1 MAVNETEI
9 LNPSGTD
16 PCAYQFGRFC
26 LQVGEAGTMS
36 LVSDGHAVG
45 LTTGE
50 LTILRVLIENRGQFV
65 KTRVL
70 LDSVTQSSRA
80 SENIVH
86 GAVRELRRTLHDAE
100 LIKTER
106 TKGYRFTGDAVV
118 RSREIA
124 GDVTIAEARITEH
137 EPATSAQTALPDR
150 RRDTFLVVASLVSAA
165 VPLLPFGLAFAAGSW
180 RNVT

>member
-106 TKGYRFTGDAVV
+106 TKGYCFTGDV
-118 RSREIA
+118 RINAGESLDNTPIA
-124 GDVTIAEARITEH
+124 DDHVNAATIS
-137 EPATSAQTALPDR
+137 P
-150 RRDTFLVVASLVSAA
+150 
-165 VPLLPFGLAFAAGSW
+165 
-180 RNVT
+180 